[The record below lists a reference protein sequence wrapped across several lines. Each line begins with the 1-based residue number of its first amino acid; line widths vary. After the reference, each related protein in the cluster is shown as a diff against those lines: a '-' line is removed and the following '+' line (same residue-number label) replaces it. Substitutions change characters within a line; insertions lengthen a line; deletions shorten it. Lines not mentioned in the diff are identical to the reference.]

1 MRADDPNVQALRI
14 VADALGPLVDQLV
27 FIGGAVAGLLIT
39 DPLAEAVRST
49 QDVDA
54 IAQEARARFHQ
65 VEKEVASRG
74 FRRDPDSA
82 VICRWVHCESGIVF
96 DLMPVDPAVFG
107 FLNRWY
113 RYAAETAE
121 VQDLGD
127 GLLIRRA
134 TAVAFVATKLEA
146 FAARGAGDV
155 LGSHDL
161 EDVLNIVD
169 GRQEL
174 AGELA
179 RAPADVRE
187 TVAMAFK
194 RLLADADF
202 GNALPGML
210 ADPSRSQIVLE
221 RMRSIAELA

>member
-1 MRADDPNVQALRI
+1 MQADDPNVHALRI
-14 VADALGPLVDQLV
+14 IADALGPLADQLV

-39 DPLAEAVRST
+39 DPLAEAVRPT

-54 IAQEARARFHQ
+54 IAQEARARFHRIEAQ
-65 VEKEVASRG
+65 VASRG
-74 FRRDPDSA
+74 FRRDPDSE
-82 VICRWVHCESGIVF
+82 VICRWVHRESGIVF

-107 FLNRWY
+107 FSNRWY

-121 VQDLGD
+121 VQDLGG

-146 FAARGAGDV
+146 FASRGASDM

-161 EDVLNIVD
+161 EDILNIVD

-179 RAPADVRE
+179 RAPVDVRG
-187 TVAMAFK
+187 TIAMAFK

-210 ADPSRSQIVLE
+210 ADPGRSQVVLE
-221 RMRSIAELA
+221 RMRAMSELA